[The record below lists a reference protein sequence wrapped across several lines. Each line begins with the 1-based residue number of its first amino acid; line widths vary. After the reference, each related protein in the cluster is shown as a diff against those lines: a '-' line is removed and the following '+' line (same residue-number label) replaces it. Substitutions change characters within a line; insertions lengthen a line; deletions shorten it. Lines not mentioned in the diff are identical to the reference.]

1 MKNITVDFAQLDSK
15 EKLEAFLESEVSSG
29 DSVHLKNYHRELMPW
44 AEEAV
49 SKLKASPD
57 VVVTTEID
65 PENMLRSD
73 FYYDLPE
80 ELIAQTPV
88 EPRNASRLMCVDRQS
103 GDITHDHFYNLCK
116 HLKKGD
122 LLVMNDSRVLP
133 ARLYG
138 EKEGTGSFIEF
149 LLLEQKGDKLWE
161 ILVRPGKKAK
171 PGTRFSFGNG
181 RLKAE
186 ILETVEGG
194 NRIAKFECEGNFF
207 TALEDIGQMPLPPY
221 ITKKLEDKERYQT
234 VYSHELGSAA
244 APTAGLHFTNEMLDD
259 LRARGINTAFVTLHV
274 GLGTFRPVKEDEVLK
289 HKMHSEH
296 YHLPKETAE
305 LIKKT
310 KAEGGRVIAVG
321 TTSCRTLESVG
332 TFFEDMDEHE
342 GYTDIFIYHGYK
354 FKVIDGLITN
364 FHLPEST
371 LIMLV
376 SAFMGYDNT
385 MNAYKTAVEDKY
397 RFFSFGDA
405 MLIL

>member
-1 MKNITVDFAQLDSK
+1 
-15 EKLEAFLESEVSSG
+15 
-29 DSVHLKNYHRELMPW
+29 
-44 AEEAV
+44 
-49 SKLKASPD
+49 
-57 VVVTTEID
+57 
-65 PENMLRSD
+65 MLRSD

-103 GDITHDHFYNLCK
+103 GNITHDHFYNLCK

-259 LRARGINTAFVTLHV
+259 LRAKGINTAFVTLHV

-305 LIKKT
+305 LIKNT

-342 GYTDIFIYHGYK
+342 GYTDIFIYPGYK